1 MGYQQ
6 LLGGAKFCNSDD
18 FWILGERLVQ
28 VLLQAEATKWLALTP
43 VETTG
48 GLVSLTSGSSS
59 GVAGGAASFIA
70 GLSLFSA
77 GSVSTLQS
85 THGIVQPEAQ

>member
-1 MGYQQ
+1 MWLWVPEYVSMGYQQ

-43 VETTG
+43 VETTEG
-48 GLVSLTSGSSS
+48 SCHSRLVLLRAAQEELHPSSLDRRR
-59 GVAGGAASFIA
+59 F
-70 GLSLFSA
+70 
-77 GSVSTLQS
+77 QR
-85 THGIVQPEAQ
+85 EAP